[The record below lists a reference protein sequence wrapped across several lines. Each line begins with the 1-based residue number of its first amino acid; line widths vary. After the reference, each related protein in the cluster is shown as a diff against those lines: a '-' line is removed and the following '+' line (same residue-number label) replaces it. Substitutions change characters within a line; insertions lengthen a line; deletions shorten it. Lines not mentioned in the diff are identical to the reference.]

1 MTSLALLAELVSGSS
16 GLATVT
22 AFGLVGVTLLMLAWA
37 VGLVAGMPRADAV
50 AGQAVP
56 VARPVVVRLRDPDTA
71 GRPRPRAPTRSPAP
85 A

>member
-1 MTSLALLAELVSGSS
+1 MTSLALLAELLSGSS

-37 VGLVAGMPRADAV
+37 IGLVAWMPRAGA
-50 AGQAVP
+50 ATGPAMP
-56 VARPVVVRLRDPDTA
+56 AARPMVVRLRDPDTA